1 MQELDFQMLIQRLSR
16 VDPLDPRNAGVV
28 RARLSCCGWLAC
40 SLRRLRRVPPHSLTH
55 ALAPRPPLLFC

>member
-28 RARLSCCGWLAC
+28 RARLSCWLAC
-40 SLRRLRRVPPHSLTH
+40 L
-55 ALAPRPPLLFC
+55 LAAAATPRAAP